1 MRVTI
6 SEDVSYIYK
15 KCGLSIEETSRPR
28 TVINTGNLYNCLNT
42 KFNSAG
48 YTSTF
53 LCLASNPFVA
63 DDLRE
68 KKKVN
73 LSKIGHL

>member
-1 MRVTI
+1 MRITI

-28 TVINTGNLYNCLNT
+28 TAINTGNLYNCLNT
-42 KFNSAG
+42 TFNSAG
-48 YTSTF
+48 HAFTF
-53 LCLASNPFVA
+53 PCLVNNSSVL

-68 KKKVN
+68 KKKT
-73 LSKIGHL
+73 

>member
-6 SEDVSYIYK
+6 SEDVTYIYK

-48 YTSTF
+48 HTSTF
-53 LCLASNPFVA
+53 PCLASNPSVPV
-63 DDLRE
+63 DLRE
-68 KKKVN
+68 KKKT
-73 LSKIGHL
+73 